1 MLTGEFEVF
10 KVKRFKLDLFC
21 FLVMLVSSWTLIY
34 SVLMECFSSTENT
47 VWSLWSALVL
57 GVLWEYYKYS

>member
-47 VWSLWSALVL
+47 V
-57 GVLWEYYKYS
+57 